1 MAVTDPS
8 VRIRRGLPIAAYL
21 AFGVSGLVLLSV
33 GGVLLVTLWIAT
45 RNTVEL
51 LEDKGR
57 LLITGT
63 VAQVSQFLGPI
74 EAQVDLLAELIESG
88 RVDPSDP
95 QALFG
100 ALQSGLAASPHVYS
114 VVFFDPSGW
123 LLAVVRAGPVPTPEV
138 DAWTHEPIGRQ
149 AMEDALA
156 REEGTA
162 YWGAPVYLEDPGVTV
177 VNLRRPVI
185 VDGKM
190 IGLIASTITIQQL
203 SELITGLET
212 EPGQNA
218 FLLYEREFVL
228 AHTALAQNFPD
239 LGERRPLPRVTEIGD
254 PVLFEIWNE
263 GWQNRRLR
271 VNAPGHWDE
280 LGDTPYIYLH
290 QRLEQPMDPRWMVG
304 SYFAAEAVDIQLERL
319 FLALAIGLAA
329 LIAAVIVALLLGRR
343 VSRPIG
349 QLAAQAAAI
358 RSLDLDHLEPLR
370 RSRLREID
378 QAAMAAN
385 AMVHTLRVFAVYV
398 PKQIVQRLIQ
408 RGAATS
414 LASQSREVTVLFTD
428 IVDFTGRTEDL
439 TAEQTAEFLNR
450 HFQLLTACIEAE
462 EGTVDKYM
470 GDGLMALWNAID
482 EQPDHRLRA
491 VRASLAIAA
500 ALRQDNLGL
509 QEPVRVRL
517 GLHSGPVV
525 VGNIGTPSRM
535 NYTVVGDTVN
545 TAKRLQELAK
555 ELLPQAEVAIF
566 VSGTIAAALPP
577 DPKLRPLGEYHLRG
591 RDAPIEVFSLAD

>member
-1 MAVTDPS
+1 
-8 VRIRRGLPIAAYL
+8 
-21 AFGVSGLVLLSV
+21 
-33 GGVLLVTLWIAT
+33 
-45 RNTVEL
+45 
-51 LEDKGR
+51 
-57 LLITGT
+57 
-63 VAQVSQFLGPI
+63 
-74 EAQVDLLAELIESG
+74 
-88 RVDPSDP
+88 
-95 QALFG
+95 
-100 ALQSGLAASPHVYS
+100 
-114 VVFFDPSGW
+114 
-123 LLAVVRAGPVPTPEV
+123 
-138 DAWTHEPIGRQ
+138 
-149 AMEDALA
+149 
-156 REEGTA
+156 
-162 YWGAPVYLEDPGVTV
+162 
-177 VNLRRPVI
+177 
-185 VDGKM
+185 
-190 IGLIASTITIQQL
+190 
-203 SELITGLET
+203 
-212 EPGQNA
+212 
-218 FLLYEREFVL
+218 
-228 AHTALAQNFPD
+228 
-239 LGERRPLPRVTEIGD
+239 
-254 PVLFEIWNE
+254 
-263 GWQNRRLR
+263 
-271 VNAPGHWDE
+271 
-280 LGDTPYIYLH
+280 
-290 QRLEQPMDPRWMVG
+290 MVG

-385 AMVHTLRVFAVYV
+385 AMVRTLRVFAVYV

-408 RGAATS
+408 RGAAAS

-509 QEPVRVRL
+509 PEPVRVRL

-545 TAKRLQELAK
+545 AAKRLQELAK

-577 DPKLRPLGEYHLRG
+577 DPKLRSLGEYHLRG